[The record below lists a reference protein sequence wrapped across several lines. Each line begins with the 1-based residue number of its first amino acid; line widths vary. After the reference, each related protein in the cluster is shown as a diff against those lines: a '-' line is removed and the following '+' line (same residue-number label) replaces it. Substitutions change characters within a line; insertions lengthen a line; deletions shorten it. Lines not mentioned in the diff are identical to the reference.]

1 MSCGAPPNDEPA
13 SLTRGRFITL
23 EGGEG
28 AGKST
33 QVRLL
38 AEALGKAGIETV
50 TTREPG
56 GAPGAEEIRKLL
68 VDGATARWDAMTE
81 ALLHS
86 AARREHLVHTLRPAL
101 ESGKWVVCDRFAD
114 STVAYQGYGLGLG
127 AKTVAA
133 LTRIVIGDFSPDLTL
148 ILDLPPEEGLK
159 RAHGR
164 GDGAQRYE
172 RMGLAFHEKLRRGFL
187 EIARQQPMRCVVVD
201 ARPEPHKV
209 AEAIRAIVAAR
220 FKLDLE

>member
-1 MSCGAPPNDEPA
+1 M
-13 SLTRGRFITL
+13 TRGRFITL

-38 AEALGKAGIETV
+38 AESLRAAGIDAIA
-50 TTREPG
+50 TREPG
-56 GAPGAEEIRKLL
+56 GAPGAEQIRKLL
-68 VDGATARWDAMTE
+68 VDGEVSRWDPMTE

-101 ESGKWVVCDRFAD
+101 ECGKWVVSDRFAD

-127 AKTVAA
+127 AETVAA
-133 LTRIVIGDFSPDLTL
+133 LNRTVIGDFSPDLT
-148 ILDLPPEEGLK
+148 IVLDLPAEEGLK
-159 RAHGR
+159 RAHER

-172 RMGLAFHEKLRRGFL
+172 RMGLAFHEKLRQGFL
-187 EIARQQPMRCVVVD
+187 EIARAEPQRCVIID
-201 ARPEPHKV
+201 ARPKV
-209 AEAIRAIVAAR
+209 AEVAAKIR
-220 FKLDLE
+220 GAVRAKLKADI

>member
-1 MSCGAPPNDEPA
+1 MWCGAPQNDAPV

-38 AEALGKAGIETV
+38 AESLRAAGIDAIA
-50 TTREPG
+50 TREPG
-56 GAPGAEEIRKLL
+56 GAPGAEQIRNLL
-68 VDGATARWDAMTE
+68 VDGEVSRWDPMTE

-86 AARREHLVHTLRPAL
+86 AARREHFVNTLRPAL
-101 ESGKWVVCDRFAD
+101 ESGKWVVSDRFAD

-127 AKTVAA
+127 AETVAA
-133 LTRIVIGDFSPDLTL
+133 LNRIVIGDFSPDLTV
-148 ILDLPPEEGLK
+148 ILDLPAEEGLK
-159 RAHGR
+159 RAHER

-172 RMGLAFHEKLRRGFL
+172 RMGLAFHEKLRQGFF
-187 EIARQQPMRCVVVD
+187 EIARREPKRCVLID
-201 ARPEPHKV
+201 AR
-209 AEAIRAIVAAR
+209 AAIADVAAKIR
-220 FKLDLE
+220 DAVRTKLKADI

>member
-1 MSCGAPPNDEPA
+1 M
-13 SLTRGRFITL
+13 TRGLFITL

-38 AEALGKAGIETV
+38 AESLRAAGIDAIA
-50 TTREPG
+50 TREPG
-56 GAPGAEEIRKLL
+56 GAPGAEQIRKLL
-68 VDGATARWDAMTE
+68 VDGEVSRWDPMTE

-101 ESGKWVVCDRFAD
+101 ESGKWVVSDRFAD

-127 AKTVAA
+127 ADTVAA
-133 LTRIVIGDFSPDLTL
+133 LNRLVIGDFSPDLTI
-148 ILDLPPEEGLK
+148 ILDLPAEEGLK
-159 RAHGR
+159 RAHER

-172 RMGLAFHEKLRRGFL
+172 RMGLAFHEKLRQGFL
-187 EIARQQPMRCVVVD
+187 EIARREPKRCVLID
-201 ARPEPHKV
+201 AR
-209 AEAIRAIVAAR
+209 AAIADVAAKIR
-220 FKLDLE
+220 DAVRTKLKADI

>member
-1 MSCGAPPNDEPA
+1 M
-13 SLTRGRFITL
+13 TRGLFITL

-38 AEALGKAGIETV
+38 AESLRAAGIDAIA
-50 TTREPG
+50 TREPG
-56 GAPGAEEIRKLL
+56 GAPGAEQIRKLL
-68 VDGATARWDAMTE
+68 VDGEVSRWDPMTE

-101 ESGKWVVCDRFAD
+101 ESGKWVVSDRFAD

-127 AKTVAA
+127 ADTVAA
-133 LTRIVIGDFSPDLTL
+133 LNRLVIGDFSPDLTI
-148 ILDLPPEEGLK
+148 ILDLPAEEGLK
-159 RAHGR
+159 RAHER

-172 RMGLAFHEKLRRGFL
+172 RMGLAFHERLRQGFL
-187 EIARQQPMRCVVVD
+187 EIARSQPQRCVVID
-201 ARPEPHKV
+201 ARPKV
-209 AEAIRAIVAAR
+209 AEVAAKIR
-220 FKLDLE
+220 DAVRTKFTVNI